1 MDNPMD
7 IAAIVNTLVGGFVA
21 CMILCAI
28 GVMVFIISRAGK
40 GGGSKGSAK
49 VQADETRLIQEIHQG
64 LVKMESRIESLETL
78 LLDEDRTKRARFNR
92 ELSED

>member
-1 MDNPMD
+1 MDWIT
-7 IAAIVNTLVGGFVA
+7 IANTLVGGFVA

-49 VQADETRLIQEIHQG
+49 VHADETRLIQEIHQG
-64 LVKMESRIESLETL
+64 LVKMERRVESLETL
-78 LLDEDRTKRARFNR
+78 LLDEDRTKRSRFDR
-92 ELSED
+92 EVSED